1 MLVRHGYPLY
11 TIYSWSLPLIEDNI
25 HRVPHAEVALLQQIS
40 HFLIN
45 NLKIANFYRELEVAA
60 R

>member
-1 MLVRHGYPLY
+1 MLVRHGNPLY

-45 NLKIANFYRELEVAA
+45 DL
-60 R
+60 